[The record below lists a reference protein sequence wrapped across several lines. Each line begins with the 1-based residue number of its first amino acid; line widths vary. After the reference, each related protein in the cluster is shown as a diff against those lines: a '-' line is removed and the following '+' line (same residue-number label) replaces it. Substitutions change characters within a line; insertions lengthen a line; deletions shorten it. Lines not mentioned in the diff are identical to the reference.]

1 MAGLTIS
8 RQMLDIAIEV
18 RAEATAGAA
27 AAGMNAYNNFRRLLK
42 ERGLTVA
49 PKMAAELYRRAVP
62 GGFEAPLQEAEK
74 KDEEIPEEEEDQP
87 EDGEEEEEAEDE
99 EVDPEGQDYESPG
112 PGKDGLDEEGEQ
124 EDEGET
130 VESLMKDFFT
140 PILETETLD
149 DFEERIL
156 QGIALGKESDRHRLD
171 TIAMDLIAQAHFHLS
186 VVRLGLDAPQVRVH
200 IKSLSKKVRE
210 TDVAF
215 AKRYLA
221 ATRVYVRIA
230 ERSLDDSL
238 RTKGRRLF
246 EAAGLGVPKEFEGPD
261 VSLSSGHT
269 GREETER
276 QTPSPPRPKT
286 FNIRTPDGEEQVPPF
301 PFRAP
306 RREDFDGASVSPS
319 QAPSE
324 LVALVAEMKAAREQ
338 QAAEAKAARE
348 EARLAAEAAAE
359 LRKQELQIL
368 ADKKSSTS
376 IFQVK
381 PQADFPKF
389 GDKDHDV
396 ESHMENF
403 EDLCT
408 LANPNGGVSD
418 AERLRLFGQ
427 TLEGTRARCYRSA
440 VKEAKKDGTIVTDPK
455 GVLADIVAQL
465 YADFHETDEARTLK
479 AKKRFDNLEK
489 GRDTYQTFATAW
501 SEALADLKAA
511 KISKPEKELFYD
523 FILKIGPSLKTRIL

>member
-1 MAGLTIS
+1 MALPVIS
-8 RQMLDIAIEV
+8 KQMLDIAKEI

-27 AAGMNAYNNFRRLLK
+27 DAGMNAYNNFRRLLK
-42 ERGLTVA
+42 ERGFTVS
-49 PKMAAELYRRAVP
+49 PKTAAELYRRAVP
-62 GGFEAPLQEAEK
+62 GGSDAPLQEAEG
-74 KDEEIPEEEEDQP
+74 KDEEVPEEEEYHP
-87 EDGEEEEEAEDE
+87 EEGEEEEEGEAEDE
-99 EVDPEGQDYESPG
+99 EVDPEDYESPG
-112 PGKDGLDEEGEQ
+112 QGKDGQDEGAGE

-130 VESLMKDFFT
+130 IESLMKDFFT

-149 DFEERIL
+149 DYEERII
-156 QGIALGKESDRHRLD
+156 QGIAMGKESDRHQLD

-210 TDVAF
+210 NDVAF

-269 GREETER
+269 GREETEK

-306 RREDFDGASVSPS
+306 RKEDFDGASVSPS

-338 QAAEAKAARE
+338 QAAEMKAAREEQAAQAKAARE

-368 ADKKSSTS
+368 AEKKNSTS

-381 PQADFPKF
+381 PQAEFR
-389 GDKDHDV
+389 
-396 ESHMENF
+396 S
-403 EDLCT
+403 
-408 LANPNGGVSD
+408 LA
-418 AERLRLFGQ
+418 
-427 TLEGTRARCYRSA
+427 
-440 VKEAKKDGTIVTDPK
+440 
-455 GVLADIVAQL
+455 
-465 YADFHETDEARTLK
+465 
-479 AKKRFDNLEK
+479 
-489 GRDTYQTFATAW
+489 
-501 SEALADLKAA
+501 
-511 KISKPEKELFYD
+511 
-523 FILKIGPSLKTRIL
+523 TRITMSSPIWRTSRTCAL